1 MEIKGLLSSI
11 KNSVHGMNSQSSRLE
26 LVSQNIAHA
35 DQVARNGEP
44 VYRKK
49 SLVTRT
55 FQPFARK
62 LRESLIPMK
71 QSDRR
76 HIDRSSHIKRDE
88 KQMKK
93 WEIKEEENV
102 RQVYDPSHPYA
113 DENGYIRQPDI
124 NVVEEMVDLMSL
136 RRTYEANVQVFNS
149 TKDMAKKAL
158 DI

>member
-11 KNSVHGMNSQSSRLE
+11 KNSVHGMNSQSRRLE
-26 LVSQNIAHA
+26 LVSENIANA
-35 DQVARNGEP
+35 DHVARPDEP

-62 LRESLIPMK
+62 LRDSLIPM
-71 QSDRR
+71 RR
-76 HIDRSSHIKRDE
+76 TNSKHIDRSNYIEKQE
-88 KQMKK
+88 KQMQR
-93 WEIKEEENV
+93 WEVNEEENV

-149 TKDMAKKAL
+149 TKDLAKKAL